1 MPSMIIE
8 KLTIP
13 YEKELLQKWKERDS
27 SIVPSFMLA
36 WNGPGISNG
45 YGFGEW
51 LTEQYYRDKG
61 FYTLT
66 NEFNL
71 LSRTSKFKRY
81 NDIISLMTGQHKLQ
95 LFKDAVKLL
104 DDTDYS
110 IENPDLFIYNLET
123 CFFAEVKKEK
133 DVLRVPQ
140 MRFMYLAQ
148 SILGIHSKF
157 IYLSDSE
164 NTEFR
169 NPIEIEF
176 DIPKVLDNSVNNC

>member
-13 YEKELLQKWKERDS
+13 YEKELLQKWKKRDS

-36 WNGPGISNG
+36 WNGPGVSNS

-51 LTEQYYRDKG
+51 LTEQYFRDKG
-61 FYTLT
+61 FYTIT

-71 LSRTSKFKRY
+71 LSKTSKFKRY
-81 NDIISLMTGQHKLQ
+81 NDIISLMTGQQKLQ
-95 LFKDAVKLL
+95 QFKDAVKILE
-104 DDTDYS
+104 DTDYS
-110 IENPDLFIYNLET
+110 IENPDLFIFNLDT

-148 SILGIHSKF
+148 SILGIHSKL
-157 IYLSDSE
+157 IYLSNSE
-164 NTEFR
+164 KSELQHS
-169 NPIEIEF
+169 IEIEF
-176 DIPKVLDNSVNNC
+176 DMPKALETL